1 MTQREFRLKNNL
13 KLSKSGLNNAVKSV
27 DYQPRPETLKE
38 LAAAM
43 GMTTDEL
50 IRQAEWYDE
59 NR

>member
-1 MTQREFRLKNNL
+1 MKNNL

-50 IRQAEWYDE
+50 IRQAEWFDE